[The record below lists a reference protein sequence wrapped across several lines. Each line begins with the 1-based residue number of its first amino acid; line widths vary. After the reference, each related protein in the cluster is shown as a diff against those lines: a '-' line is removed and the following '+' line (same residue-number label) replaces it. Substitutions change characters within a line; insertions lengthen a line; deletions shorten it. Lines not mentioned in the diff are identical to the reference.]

1 MDRYLARCR
10 PNRARHG
17 PIPRAVSAEP
27 SETSDRSSRGVADT
41 EPDMPDAALDMADSA
56 LDVAEVALAD
66 VTLRARS
73 PVASCDVLESDLAA
87 DGSDAR

>member
-1 MDRYLARCR
+1 
-10 PNRARHG
+10 
-17 PIPRAVSAEP
+17 
-27 SETSDRSSRGVADT
+27 
-41 EPDMPDAALDMADSA
+41 MPDAALDMADSA